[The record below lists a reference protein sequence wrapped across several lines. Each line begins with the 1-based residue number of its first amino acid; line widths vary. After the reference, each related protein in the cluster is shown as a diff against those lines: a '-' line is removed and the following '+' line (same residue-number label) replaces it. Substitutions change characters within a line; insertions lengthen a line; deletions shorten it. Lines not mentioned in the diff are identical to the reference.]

1 MIMLVITMKVKYAD
15 HDLPLPTHHACDC
28 PHFLSNIR
36 TNTNANTNTNTNTN
50 TWLSC
55 SHPSCLQL
63 SSCPSSTTR
72 ARGRLTYLQYHLTP
86 VTQSIVN
93 CSEQRGIFV
102 PRLHNIQRNT
112 VKGII
117 NAGILSSSHRMSSA
131 LSAVLLLCA
140 IPKWRNRTMKKT
152 MPRKAVDTKRKV
164 PGNKSTVAL

>member
-1 MIMLVITMKVKYAD
+1 MLVITMKVKYAD

-55 SHPSCLQL
+55 SHPSCLL
-63 SSCPSSTTR
+63 LFSCPSKRKADIFAISSHPCHSINCQLFR
-72 ARGRLTYLQYHLTP
+72 AT
-86 VTQSIVN
+86 
-93 CSEQRGIFV
+93 GIFV

-112 VKGII
+112 VKGVV

>member
-1 MIMLVITMKVKYAD
+1 MAFLFPPIMPAIVLMSFLDYSSKRKAD
-15 HDLPLPTHHACDC
+15 IFAI
-28 PHFLSNIR
+28 S
-36 TNTNANTNTNTNTN
+36 
-50 TWLSC
+50 
-55 SHPSCLQL
+55 SHPC
-63 SSCPSSTTR
+63 
-72 ARGRLTYLQYHLTP
+72 H
-86 VTQSIVN
+86 SIN
-93 CSEQRGIFV
+93 CQRGIFV

-131 LSAVLLLCA
+131 LAAVLLLCA